1 MRLLVGDIGGTK
13 TALGVAQTDGETVTL
28 THQRSYPSSAF
39 TSLDQIVQQYCG
51 EIDFT
56 CHFAAFAVAGPVQ
69 EQRRCDTTNLPWRID
84 ADAMEETF
92 HFSGVY
98 LLNDLEAVAWGVGAL
113 WPHDVAVIHAGD
125 PHAVGNACVV
135 AAGTGLGQAGLYWDG
150 IRHHAFAT
158 EGGHTDFA
166 PINEM
171 EFALLS
177 HLQRRFGRVSW
188 ERVVSGMG
196 IANLYEFM
204 LIHQKVVTPPWLQTA
219 IAEGGDTAAA
229 VAQAAAEERCPVC
242 VATMQLFLRL
252 YGREVGNVALKQMAL
267 GGVYLGGGIALKNLA
282 ALRSGPFLEGFFDKG
297 RMTPLMR
304 QMPVRVILQPQTPL
318 LGAARFVTA
327 Q

>member
-28 THQRSYPSSAF
+28 TQPRSYPSTAF
-39 TSLDQIVQQYCG
+39 ASLDQIVQRYQSDTG
-51 EIDFT
+51 VN
-56 CHFAAFAVAGPVQ
+56 CHFAAFAVAGPIQ
-69 EQRRCDTTNLPWRID
+69 ERQCVITNLPWLID
-84 ADAMEETF
+84 ADAMEASF
-92 HFSGVY
+92 GFSGVY

-113 WPHDVAVIHAGD
+113 WPHDLAVIHPGEL
-125 PHAVGNACVV
+125 PAVGNACVV
-135 AAGTGLGQAGLYWDG
+135 AAGTGLGQAGLFWDG
-150 IRHHAFAT
+150 LRHHAFAT
-158 EGGHTDFA
+158 EGGHADFA
-166 PINEM
+166 PSDDV

-177 HLQRRFGRVSW
+177 YLQQRFGRVSW

-204 LIHQKVVTPPWLQTA
+204 LLYQGVATPPWLQQTITA
-219 IAEGGDTAAA
+219 GGDTAAA
-229 VAQAAAEERCPVC
+229 VAQAAAEERCLVC
-242 VATMQLFLRL
+242 VETMRLFLRL

-297 RMTPLMR
+297 RMTSLMHK
-304 QMPVRVILQPQTPL
+304 MPVRVILQPHTPL
-318 LGAARFVTA
+318 LGAARFVTT

>member
-28 THQRSYPSSAF
+28 TQPLRYPSTAF
-39 TSLDQIVQQYCG
+39 ASLEHIVRRYCEDTG
-51 EIDFT
+51 AS

-69 EQRRCDTTNLPWRID
+69 DRRCETTNLPWLLD
-84 ADAMEETF
+84 ADTLEETLGL
-92 HFSGVY
+92 SGVY

-113 WPHDVAVIHAGD
+113 WPHDLAVLHPGD
-125 PHAVGNACVV
+125 PQAVGNACVV

-150 IRHHAFAT
+150 MRHHPFAT
-158 EGGHTDFA
+158 EGGHADFA
-166 PINEM
+166 PANDV

-177 HLQRRFGRVSW
+177 YLRIRFGRVSW

-204 LIHQKVVTPPWLQTA
+204 LAHQHTTTPPWLQQA

-229 VAQAAAEERCPVC
+229 VAQAAAAGRCPVC
-242 VATMQLFLRL
+242 VETMQLFLRL

-267 GGVYLGGGIALKNLA
+267 GGIFLGGGIALKNLSL
-282 ALRSGPFLEGFFDKG
+282 LRNSAFLEGFFDKG
-297 RMTPLMR
+297 RMTPLMH
-304 QMPVRVILQPQTPL
+304 QMPVRVILQPHTPL
-318 LGAARFVTA
+318 LGAARFVAA